1 MNEIN
6 IYAIIKKTNEEKKR
20 DIMALNYKPL
30 WIQLAK
36 KGLKKTDVIAMAG
49 LTTNVMA
56 QMGKDKPITFKNLER
71 ICKALSCTPNDIISF
86 EDEFEK
92 EI

>member
-1 MNEIN
+1 MDREKRILQHLAIN
-6 IYAIIKKTNEEKKR
+6 HYGYSQQKR
-20 DIMALNYKPL
+20 T
-30 WIQLAK
+30 
-36 KGLKKTDVIAMAG
+36 KKTDVIVMAG

>member
-1 MNEIN
+1 MDREKED
-6 IYAIIKKTNEEKKR
+6 II
-20 DIMALNYKPL
+20 ALNYKQL

-56 QMGKDKPITFKNLER
+56 QMDKDKPITFKNIEKYVRLYL
-71 ICKALSCTPNDIISF
+71 ALIMILLVLKMHVKKKF
-86 EDEFEK
+86 
-92 EI
+92 

>member
-1 MNEIN
+1 
-6 IYAIIKKTNEEKKR
+6 
-20 DIMALNYKPL
+20 MALNYKPL

-56 QMGKDKPITFKNLER
+56 QMGKDKPITFKNLEEYVR
-71 ICKALSCTPNDIISF
+71 LYLALLMILLVLKIILVTRNR
-86 EDEFEK
+86 K
-92 EI
+92 

>member
-1 MNEIN
+1 MKSIFMQFLN
-6 IYAIIKKTNEEKKR
+6 KFNEEKKR

-92 EI
+92 EN